1 MKIKDVISTLERF
14 APLPLQED
22 YDNAGLQVGLTEADV
37 SGVLLC
43 LDVTEQVVSEAQEL
57 GCNMIVSH
65 HPLIFR
71 KLRHIGGDTY
81 IERCI
86 MQAIR
91 SGITIVSMHT
101 NLDSAEGGV
110 NYEIARRLGI
120 DMRTVTILQPR
131 EVEGVT
137 GGSCIVGELPQPITA
152 EAYINKVKEVFRV
165 PCVMGNELL
174 QRPIKRVAICG
185 GAGAFMLPQA
195 IEAQADAFLTGEMH
209 YHDYFSHEQQIQ
221 ITIIG
226 HYESEQYTQNLLKEI
241 IDKGCP
247 GVKTV
252 ITSINTNPVR
262 YY

>member
-22 YDNAGLQVGLTEADV
+22 YDNAGLQVGLTEAEV

-43 LDVTEQVVSEAQEL
+43 LDVTEQVVSEAQQL

-71 KLRHIGGDTY
+71 KLRHISGDSY
-81 IERCI
+81 IERCV

-91 SGITIVSMHT
+91 SGITIVSRHT

-120 DMRTVTILQPR
+120 DMQTVTILQPR

-137 GGSCIVGELPQPITA
+137 GGARIVGELPQPLTA
-152 EAYINKVKEVFRV
+152 EAYINKVKENGYFQYRR
-165 PCVMGNELL
+165 NEQSKYWMYETINERLKNSFYHNKEIHQLIQPTENEVLGGQVSSFIAANRLL
-174 QRPIKRVAICG
+174 DK
-185 GAGAFMLPQA
+185 
-195 IEAQADAFLTGEMH
+195 
-209 YHDYFSHEQQIQ
+209 YFD
-221 ITIIG
+221 
-226 HYESEQYTQNLLKEI
+226 LLK
-241 IDKGCP
+241 KGY
-247 GVKTV
+247 
-252 ITSINTNPVR
+252 SAQ
-262 YY
+262 